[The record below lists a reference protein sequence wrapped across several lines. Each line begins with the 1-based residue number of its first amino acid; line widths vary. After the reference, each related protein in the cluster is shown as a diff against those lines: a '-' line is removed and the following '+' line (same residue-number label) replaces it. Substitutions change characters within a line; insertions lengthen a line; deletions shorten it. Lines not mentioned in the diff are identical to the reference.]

1 MRWLS
6 GLVITVIVLAAAYYG
21 SALYCLSRL
30 ITATRAG
37 DVRTITAYAEIP
49 RLSRSL
55 GGQIVAAYL
64 DRIGAT
70 RHIGPM
76 ERTLAQ
82 GYGATVADVLVSK
95 MLTPERLAQIL
106 KTGRIEDG
114 SGSAFQFKLPPLGD
128 LNAANIFD
136 LLWRLHFVTPVTLEL
151 RIGKSSTPD
160 GTITAVL
167 HRSGFRWKL
176 TGIQLPRRI
185 AAELAARLPTK

>member
-1 MRWLS
+1 MRWLV
-6 GLVITVIVLAAAYYG
+6 GIAVVVAVLAGAYYG
-21 SALYCLSRL
+21 SAIYSLSRL

-37 DVRTITAYAEIP
+37 DVATITAYAEIP

-64 DRIGAT
+64 DRIGAS

-114 SGSAFQFKLPPLGD
+114 SGSAFQFKLPPLGN
-128 LNAANIFD
+128 LNAANVLD
-136 LLWRLHFVTPVTLEL
+136 LLWRLHSVTPVTLEL
-151 RIGKSSTPD
+151 RIGKASDPD
-160 GTITAVL
+160 GIITAVL

-176 TGIQLPRRI
+176 VGIQLPRRV
-185 AAELAARLPTK
+185 ASELAARLPVK